1 MNRTLRSSKSK
12 TKHGTTTDSPKE
24 QWIEEQ
30 NRNPDVIDTKLSE
43 SLGKKHLIP
52 ARQAKQ
58 YGTGTYPWQRL
69 SVRLLTSKGL
79 GLTSSASSY
88 SLPRKDGYN

>member
-1 MNRTLRSSKSK
+1 MVPQQIVQRNSEQKNKTETLMSLMLSS
-12 TKHGTTTDSPKE
+12 
-24 QWIEEQ
+24 
-30 NRNPDVIDTKLSE
+30 RNPQE
-43 SLGKKHLIP
+43 KKHLIP